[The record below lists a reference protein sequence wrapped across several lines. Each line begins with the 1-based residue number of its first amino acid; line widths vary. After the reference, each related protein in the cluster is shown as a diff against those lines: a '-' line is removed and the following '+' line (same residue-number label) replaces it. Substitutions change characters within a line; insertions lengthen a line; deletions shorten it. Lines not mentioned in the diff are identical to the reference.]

1 VKKFSVGIAGAVL
14 AGCLLLSGC
23 SAITGF
29 WHSSNKAKEASEKGA
44 SGNAV
49 VKMKEIMADLDD
61 LVEIC
66 LNQTEKD
73 NSAGYPLDE
82 SFYLWFYHRY
92 GETVFRK
99 LADSLSQGCD
109 QRIYSRL
116 TGNSIHCLWD
126 YYCLDTGLNPEE
138 LNNVC
143 IMRGKSSTGV
153 TMNFAGDI
161 NFDENWKSVRY
172 ADRKGINISECFT
185 NGLLDE
191 MKNVDIMFL
200 NNECTYGNKGTPLP
214 GKAFTFQGKTTR
226 AWNLLALG
234 VDGVSLANNHVYD
247 YGREGLLS
255 TIETLDKIRM
265 PHVGAGKNINEA
277 SQTLYYIVNGKK
289 IAITAAT
296 QIERTYRY
304 TKEATEN
311 EPGVLKC
318 QVPDKYVQVIKEAK
332 KKADYV
338 IAFVHWGTEGKVFFE
353 KDQVDLGRIFA
364 NAGADVVIGGHTHCL
379 QGMEFYN
386 GVPVFYSMGNFW
398 FDWDVENSKAT
409 GMLQIVISEK
419 GRIKYRFIPCYY
431 DKYKTRLI
439 TNKKEK
445 QKAYRY
451 YERLSWEMYID
462 KNGFVHSKE

>member
-1 VKKFSVGIAGAVL
+1 MKKFSVAIAGAVL
-14 AGCLLLSGC
+14 VGALLLSGC
-23 SAITGF
+23 SAVTGL
-29 WHSSNKAKEASEKGA
+29 WHSSNKKEASHEEA

-49 VKMKEIMADLDD
+49 VKMKEIMADLDAV
-61 LVEIC
+61 VEIC
-66 LNQTEKD
+66 LNKTEKD

-82 SFYLWFYHRY
+82 SFYLWFYHHY
-92 GETVFRK
+92 GETMFRK
-99 LADSLSQGCD
+99 LADSLTQGCD
-109 QRIYSRL
+109 YRIYNRL

-126 YYCLDTGLNPEE
+126 YYCLDTGLYPEE
-138 LNNVC
+138 LSNVC

-161 NFDENWKSVRY
+161 NFDEKWKNVRY
-172 ADRKGINISECFT
+172 ADRKGINISDCFT

-200 NNECTYGNKGTPLP
+200 NNECTYGSKGTPLP
-214 GKAFTFQGKTTR
+214 GKAFTFQGKPSR
-226 AWNLLALG
+226 AWNLRALG

-255 TIETLDKIRM
+255 TMETLDKIRM
-265 PHVGAGKNINEA
+265 PYVGAGKNIEEA
-277 SQTLYYIVNGKK
+277 SRTLYYIVNGKK

-318 QVPDKYVQVIKEAK
+318 QVPDKYLEVIKEAK

-353 KDQVDLGRIFA
+353 KDQVDLGRKMV
-364 NAGADVVIGGHTHCL
+364 NAGADVIIGGHTHCL

-398 FDWDVENSKAT
+398 FDWDVKNSKAT
-409 GMLQIVISEK
+409 GMLQIILPEK
-419 GRIKYRFIPCYY
+419 GKAKYRFIPCYY
-431 DKYKTRLI
+431 DNYKTRLL
-439 TNKKEK
+439 TGKKEK
-445 QKAYRY
+445 KKAYRY

-462 KNGFVHSKE
+462 KNGYVHSKE